1 MDETQ
6 QTETQQTGAQQAGTQ
21 RPAGGAG
28 DAQPLAASAQAAM
41 AELARQRVEYDDVDL
56 DLPAGTPHGIF
67 TDWYEDAGRQLGEPN
82 AMVVAT
88 DDDAGPAARI
98 VLLKGYDPRG
108 FVFYTNRLSA
118 KGRQIAAHPRV
129 ALVFPWHD
137 MQRQVR
143 VRGIAVPVTDQ
154 ESDDYFAVRPR
165 GSQLGA
171 AASDQS
177 QPIRDRGDF
186 DVRVRELEDRFEGRD
201 IERPDHWGGYRI
213 LPYEIEFWQ
222 GRRNRMHDRYLFTSR
237 DGASASLDDA
247 DAWSTVRLQP

>member
-1 MDETQ
+1 M
-6 QTETQQTGAQQAGTQ
+6 
-21 RPAGGAG
+21 
-28 DAQPLAASAQAAM
+28 
-41 AELARQRVEYDDVDL
+41 DL

-137 MQRQVR
+137 M
-143 VRGIAVPVTDQ
+143 
-154 ESDDYFAVRPR
+154 
-165 GSQLGA
+165 
-171 AASDQS
+171 
-177 QPIRDRGDF
+177 
-186 DVRVRELEDRFEGRD
+186 
-201 IERPDHWGGYRI
+201 
-213 LPYEIEFWQ
+213 
-222 GRRNRMHDRYLFTSR
+222 
-237 DGASASLDDA
+237 
-247 DAWSTVRLQP
+247 

>member
-1 MDETQ
+1 MDDRTLPDPETQ
-6 QTETQQTGAQQAGTQ
+6 GA
-21 RPAGGAG
+21 
-28 DAQPLAASAQAAM
+28 LAA
-41 AELARQRVEYDDVDL
+41 LARQRVEYDDVDL
-56 DLPAGTPHGIF
+56 PLPAATPHGIF
-67 TDWYEDAGRQLGEPN
+67 SQWYAEAGRQLGEPN

-98 VLLKGYDPRG
+98 VLLKGFDARG
-108 FVFYTNRLSA
+108 FVFYTNYRSA
-118 KGRQIAAHPRV
+118 KGRQIAAHPLV

-143 VRGIAVPVTDQ
+143 VRGVAVPVTAQ

-177 QPIRDRGDF
+177 QPIRGREAF
-186 DVRVRELEDRFEGRD
+186 DARVEELEERFKD
-201 IERPDHWGGYRI
+201 QPIPRPEHWGGYRVQ
-213 LPYEIEFWQ
+213 PHEIEFWQ

-237 DGASASLDDA
+237 DGRPAALDAA

>member
-1 MDETQ
+1 
-6 QTETQQTGAQQAGTQ
+6 
-21 RPAGGAG
+21 
-28 DAQPLAASAQAAM
+28 
-41 AELARQRVEYDDVDL
+41 
-56 DLPAGTPHGIF
+56 
-67 TDWYEDAGRQLGEPN
+67 
-82 AMVVAT
+82 
-88 DDDAGPAARI
+88 
-98 VLLKGYDPRG
+98 
-108 FVFYTNRLSA
+108 
-118 KGRQIAAHPRV
+118 
-129 ALVFPWHD
+129 

-177 QPIRDRGDF
+177 QPIRDRGEF
-186 DVRVRELEDRFEGRD
+186 DARVRELEARFEGRD
-201 IERPDHWGGYRI
+201 IERPDHWGGYRV

-237 DGASASLDDA
+237 DGASAALDDA